1 MKKFFVGMTAMAL
14 LVSAFGINSFAEGSK
29 TVKVDKV
36 QTVGALDEQKGSMIE
51 IRESEKDSWGDSVTF
66 ELKLPTN
73 VKWNAKTIVNGHNK
87 PQIDG
92 NSLKVTMKTNPK
104 YQEVAYIV
112 PYFDVD
118 KHAEKGDIS
127 VIISGGAS
135 GDKDESVVI
144 AKISDYGV
152 NISSSYERAP
162 KNSKSIPV
170 EITVTEAVQDS
181 ILPGSPYGLSF
192 DNATVDEKSVKIEQL
207 NGRDKLEVSA
217 AKENYA
223 EFKLTENSSNIN
235 KFVIKLN
242 IMPKKDFVGDI
253 TATFDGRGI
262 ENMSSVV
269 AKVYDA
275 INVDER
281 KPDSIT
287 LGLGNQ
293 KLADLSFVETSAGAL
308 SEGEYILKLDPKYK
322 GSVFSSVKLE
332 AEGNIKVG
340 SADVK
345 NGTILFKVSGASTE
359 PSKLTFSDLKF
370 TIDRFGYEG
379 DYTLL
384 LANAKTPDDIIAK
397 VTLFNVNAVAPETV
411 KTPVSNGIEFV
422 IGSAEYKV
430 TKDGNTEQKTLDVAP
445 YIAKGNRTMLPLRA
459 VAETLDMEVKW
470 DAKTSTAT
478 LNSKDNTQTVV
489 LTIGNKTMLVNGK
502 EVALDSA
509 PEIKDARTFLPVAQ
523 IANALNVKTAW
534 DASTKTV
541 TLSK

>member
-118 KHAEKGDIS
+118 KHAE
-127 VIISGGAS
+127 
-135 GDKDESVVI
+135 
-144 AKISDYGV
+144 
-152 NISSSYERAP
+152 
-162 KNSKSIPV
+162 NSKSIPV

-181 ILPGSPYGLSF
+181 ILPGTPYGLSF

-217 AKENYA
+217 VKENYA
-223 EFKLTENSSNIN
+223 EFKLTESSSNIN

-242 IMPKKDFVGDI
+242 IVPKKDFVGDI

-275 INVDER
+275 INVEDR

-308 SEGEYILKLDPKYK
+308 SEGEYILKLDPEYK

-345 NGTILFKVSGASTE
+345 KDTVVFKVSGASTE

-379 DYTLL
+379 EYTLS

-430 TKDGNTEQKTLDVAP
+430 TKDGNAEQKTLDVAP

>member
-92 NSLKVTMKTNPK
+92 NLLKITMKTNPK

-118 KHAEKGDIS
+118 KRAEKGDIP
-127 VIISGGAS
+127 VIISGGVS

-152 NISSSYERAP
+152 NISSSYERAA

-181 ILPGSPYGLSF
+181 ILPGAPYDLSF

-217 AKENYA
+217 VKENYA
-223 EFKLTENSSNIN
+223 EFNLKENSSNIN

-242 IMPKKDFVGDI
+242 IVPKKDFVGDI

-275 INVDER
+275 INVEDR
-281 KPDSIT
+281 KPDNIT
-287 LGLGNQ
+287 LGLGDQ

-308 SEGEYILKLDPKYK
+308 SEGEYILKLDPEYK

-332 AEGNIKVG
+332 AEGNIKAG

-345 NGTILFKVSGASTE
+345 GDTIKFKVNGASTA
-359 PSKLTFSDLKF
+359 PSKLTFSDMKI

-379 DYTLL
+379 EYTISLV
-384 LANAKTPDDIIAK
+384 NAKTPDDVIAK
-397 VTLFNVNAVAPETV
+397 ATLFNVNAVAPETV

-430 TKDGNTEQKTLDVAP
+430 TKGGNTEKKTLDVAP

>member
-92 NSLKVTMKTNPK
+92 NSLKITMKTNPK

-118 KHAEKGDIS
+118 KRAEKGDIS
-127 VIISGGAS
+127 VIISGGVS

-152 NISSSYERAP
+152 NISSSYERAA

-170 EITVTEAVQDS
+170 EITVIEAVQDS
-181 ILPGSPYGLSF
+181 ILPGTPYGLSF

-217 AKENYA
+217 VKENYA
-223 EFKLTENSSNIN
+223 EFNLTENSSNIN

-242 IMPKKDFVGDI
+242 IAPKKDFVGDI

-262 ENMSSVV
+262 ENISSVV

-275 INVDER
+275 INVEDR
-281 KPDSIT
+281 KPDNIT
-287 LGLGNQ
+287 LGLGDQ
-293 KLADLSFVETSAGAL
+293 KLTDLSFVETSAGAL
-308 SEGEYILKLDPKYK
+308 SEGEYILKLDPEYK

-345 NGTILFKVSGASTE
+345 KDTVVFKVNGASTA
-359 PSKLTFSDLKF
+359 PSKLTFSDMKI

-379 DYTLL
+379 EYTISLV
-384 LANAKTPDDIIAK
+384 NAKTPDDVIAK
-397 VTLFNVNAVAPETV
+397 ATLFNVNAVAPETV
-411 KTPVSNGIEFV
+411 KTSVSNGIEFV

-430 TKDGNTEQKTLDVAP
+430 TKGGNTEQKTLDVAP

-534 DASTKTV
+534 DAFTKTV